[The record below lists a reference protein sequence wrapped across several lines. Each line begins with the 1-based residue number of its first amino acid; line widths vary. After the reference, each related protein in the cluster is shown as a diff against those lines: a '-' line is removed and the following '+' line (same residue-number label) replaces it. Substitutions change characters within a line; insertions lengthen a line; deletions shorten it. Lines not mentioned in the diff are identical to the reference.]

1 MVEKG
6 NFLDRAYV
14 VLSYLVVGVFA
25 LMCLY
30 PFLIMLA
37 SSFTDDLTLRMEG
50 YGLFHSKNTLK
61 AYEFVLRGTEVQR
74 AYVTSV
80 VRTVLGSLGSVIV
93 MSATAYALSV
103 RHLKGRKIL
112 AFYVY
117 FTMVFSPSLIPWF
130 IFVRNSLMLRD
141 NMAAI
146 ILPMMVSAYWIM
158 VMRNFFSQ
166 LPSEIMESA
175 YVDGASDMGIL
186 IQIVLP
192 LSLPVL
198 ATSGLFMAIGYWN
211 DWFLP
216 LMLID
221 TAPIR
226 PLPLLIIKILN
237 NLKSIEEAV
246 KIPGVIIPL
255 SSVPTEAVRM
265 ATAVIVIGP
274 IILLYPLL
282 QRFFIKGLTL
292 GAVKG

>member
-1 MVEKG
+1 MIEKT
-6 NFLDRAYV
+6 NWSDRLYIIIAYII
-14 VLSYLVVGVFA
+14 VGLFA

-50 YGLFHSKNTLK
+50 YGLWHSKVTLK
-61 AYEFVLRGTEVQR
+61 AYLFVLRGTEVQR
-74 AYVTSV
+74 AYVTSII
-80 VRTVLGSLGSVIV
+80 RTVVGTLGSLFV
-93 MSATAYALSV
+93 MSGTAYALSV
-103 RHLKGRKIL
+103 RRLRGRKFL

-117 FTMVFSPSLIPWF
+117 FTMVFTPSLIPWF
-130 IFVRNSLMLRD
+130 IFVRNALLLRE

-158 VMRNFFSQ
+158 IMRNFFAGI
-166 LPSEIMESA
+166 PSEILESA
-175 YVDGASDMGIL
+175 YVDGASDMDIL
-186 IQIVLP
+186 AKIVMP

-221 TAPIR
+221 RAPIR

-237 NLKSIEEAV
+237 NLKSLEEAV

-274 IILLYPLL
+274 IILLYPFL